1 MEAGR
6 TLTLHFIDGTRMSFD
21 FPEQSKGVAGK
32 QLRLD
37 SFRDSNH
44 VLIEADGSLLMF
56 PMANIKY
63 LQWSLAGALPFDAAR
78 PPHDLIQGATISG

>member
-1 MEAGR
+1 MEGGH

-37 SFRDSNH
+37 SFRDSDH
-44 VLIEADGSLLMF
+44 VLIEADGNLLMF

-63 LQWSLAGALPFDAAR
+63 LQLSGSLPFDEAR
-78 PPHDLIQGATISG
+78 PPRDLIQGATICG

>member
-1 MEAGR
+1 MESGP
-6 TLTLHFIDGTRMSFD
+6 TLTLHFTDGTKMSFD
-21 FPEQSKGVAGK
+21 FPEQTKSAAAK

-44 VLIEADGSLLMF
+44 VLIEADGRLLMF

-63 LQWSLAGALPFDAAR
+63 LEFAPPGPLPFDEAR
-78 PPHDLIQGATISG
+78 PPRDLIQGATLRS

>member
-6 TLTLHFIDGTRMSFD
+6 TLTLYFIDGTKMSFD
-21 FPEQSKGVAGK
+21 FPEQSKGMAGK

-44 VLIEADGSLLMF
+44 VLIEADGNLLMF

-63 LQWSLAGALPFDAAR
+63 LQLTLSGPLPVDEAR
-78 PPHDLIQGATISG
+78 PPRDLIRGATISG